1 MMNNSDYIKVKEFA
15 ALVKKT
21 YQSVYKQIENGYLLP
36 YVKEEDGVM
45 YISTKAAEIYPK
57 RRRKGATPPN
67 LVETMEHTQGEVGE
81 KVSDLGEKVSVP
93 QGEQTEKV
101 SELTEKVSDL
111 GEPLSEQ
118 TEKVSEQ
125 GEPEKPTEIEQY
137 RLRIEQLE
145 RELEEARETIKNKD
159 KKIEEMADRAFT
171 LAERLTQLTEN
182 GQVLQAREQE
192 RKGLFSGLKRLFLPS
207 KSAD

>member
-1 MMNNSDYIKVKEFA
+1 MNNSDYIKVKEFA

-57 RRRKGATPPN
+57 RKRK
-67 LVETMEHTQGEVGE
+67 GE
-81 KVSDLGEKVSVP
+81 KVNQIGGE

-101 SELTEKVSDL
+101 SDL
-111 GEPLSEQ
+111 GERLSVSQGETVEPLSEMGERLSEQ

-145 RELEEARETIKNKD
+145 RELEEAKETIKNKD

>member
-1 MMNNSDYIKVKEFA
+1 MNNSDYIKVKEFA

-57 RRRKGATPPN
+57 RKRK
-67 LVETMEHTQGEVGE
+67 GE
-81 KVSDLGEKVSVP
+81 KVNQIGGE

-101 SELTEKVSDL
+101 SDLGERLSVPQGETVEPLSEMGERLSEQTEKVSDL
-111 GEPLSEQ
+111 G
-118 TEKVSEQ
+118 EKVSEQ

-145 RELEEARETIKNKD
+145 RELEEAKETIKNKD

-207 KSAD
+207 KSKD

>member
-1 MMNNSDYIKVKEFA
+1 MSNSDYIKVKEFA

-36 YVKEEDGVM
+36 YVKEEDGVI
-45 YISTKAAEIYPK
+45 YISTEATKIYPK
-57 RRRKGATPPN
+57 RRRKGTMRAD
-67 LVETMEHTQGEVGE
+67 LVETMGDAQGEQTE
-81 KVSDLGEKVSVP
+81 KVSDLGEKVSDP
-93 QGEQTEKV
+93 PREQTEKV

-125 GEPEKPTEIEQY
+125 GEQEKPTELEQC

-145 RELEEARETIKNKD
+145 RELGEARETIKEKD
-159 KKIEEMADRAFT
+159 KKIVEMADRAFT

>member
-45 YISTKAAEIYPK
+45 YISTKAAEVYPK

-67 LVETMEHTQGEVGE
+67 LVETMERTQGEVGE

-93 QGEQTEKV
+93 KSEQ
-101 SELTEKVSDL
+101 TEKVSDL

>member
-1 MMNNSDYIKVKEFA
+1 MNNSDYIKVKEFA

-45 YISTKAAEIYPK
+45 YISTKAAEVYPK
-57 RRRKGATPPN
+57 RKRK
-67 LVETMEHTQGEVGE
+67 GE
-81 KVSDLGEKVSVP
+81 KVNQIGGE

-101 SELTEKVSDL
+101 SDL
-111 GEPLSEQ
+111 G
-118 TEKVSEQ
+118 EKVSEQ

-145 RELEEARETIKNKD
+145 RELEEAKETIKNKD